1 MTIPFTNIPSNLRTP
16 LFFAEFDNSQ
26 ANTAST
32 TQRTLIIGQTLPEST
47 LPANVPLLVSSTA
60 TTAALAGA
68 GSMLH
73 GQIAAYLA
81 NDTAGEVYLLPLNDA
96 DSMTAAIGKI
106 TVTTPAAATGVI
118 SLYIGGIRV
127 QTTVVATDDV
137 NTIAAALAAAIE
149 GKPDLPVS
157 VVHTGEMVSEGA
169 VVVLAAKNKGVHGN
183 DIDLR
188 LNYLGSAGGESTP
201 DSLVLTLTPM
211 AGGTGAPDLAGGLA
225 NLQDRTFGFII
236 NPYTDTVS
244 LDALKA
250 FLSDSTGRW
259 SYSQQLYGH
268 SFAAQSGTY
277 GQLTAAGELRNDQ
290 HASLLGIH
298 HSPTPAHIWSAAYVG
313 AIAQSLRNDPG
324 RPLQTLAVN
333 GVLAPPLSSRFTL
346 TERNNLLHSGISTV
360 TVADDGTVQ
369 VENIIT
375 TYQTNKYGAE
385 DDSYLQI
392 ETLFLL
398 MFVTRYL
405 RTQVTSKFA
414 RMKLAADGTR
424 FAAGSAIITP
434 NVIRAELIAQYQTLE
449 FNGYVQDAKGFARG
463 LIVEKSASNPNRV
476 DVLWTGVLINQLRIF
491 AVLNQFRLQATA

>member
-1 MTIPFTNIPSNLRTP
+1 MTIPFTHIPSNLRTP

-26 ANTAST
+26 ANTATT
-32 TQRTLIIGQTLPEST
+32 TQRTLIIGQMLNAGT
-47 LPANVPLLVSSTA
+47 LPADVPVLVSSVA
-60 TTAALAGA
+60 TVAGQCGA

-73 GQIAAYLA
+73 GQMAAYLA
-81 NDTAGEVYLLPLNDA
+81 NDIAGEIYILPLA
-96 DSMTAAIGKI
+96 DTEAMVAATGKI
-106 TVTTPAAATGVI
+106 TVTTQASATGVI
-118 SLYIGGIRV
+118 SLYIAGIRV
-127 QTTVVATDDV
+127 QVAVVATDEV
-137 NTIAAALAAAIE
+137 AAVATALTAAINTTASLPVTAAAV
-149 GKPDLPVS
+149 D
-157 VVHTGEMVSEGA
+157 A
-169 VVVLAAKNKGVHGN
+169 VITLTAKNKGAHGN
-183 DIDLR
+183 TIDLR
-188 LNYLGSAGGESTP
+188 LNYLGSAGGETTP
-201 DSLVLTLTPM
+201 DSLVLAFTAM
-211 AGGTGAPDLAGGLA
+211 AGGAGAPELDDALA
-225 NLQDRTFGFII
+225 NLQDRTFDFII
-236 NPYTDTVS
+236 NPYTDTAS
-244 LDALKA
+244 LNKIKE

-259 SYSQQLYGH
+259 SYAEQLYGH

-290 HASLLGIH
+290 HASLLGVNG
-298 HSPTPAHIWSAAYVG
+298 SPTPSYIWSAAYVG

-324 RPLQTLAVN
+324 RPLQTLTIS
-333 GVLAPPLSSRFTL
+333 GVLAPPLASRFTL

-360 TVADDGTVQ
+360 TTADDGTVQ

-375 TYQTNKYGAE
+375 TYQKNKYGAE

-398 MFVTRYL
+398 MFVTRFL

-424 FAAGSAIITP
+424 FAPGSAIITP

-449 FNGYVQDAKGFARG
+449 FNGYVQDAKGFAKG

-491 AVLNQFRLQATA
+491 AVLNQFRLQASA

>member
-1 MTIPFTNIPSNLRTP
+1 MTIPFTHIPSNLRTP

-26 ANTAST
+26 ANTATT
-32 TQRTLIIGQTLPEST
+32 TQRTLIIGQMLNAGT
-47 LPANVPLLVSSTA
+47 LPADVPVLVSSVA
-60 TTAALAGA
+60 TVAGQCGA

-73 GQIAAYLA
+73 GQMAAYLA
-81 NDTAGEVYLLPLNDA
+81 NDIAGEIYILPLA
-96 DSMTAAIGKI
+96 DTEAMVAATGKI
-106 TVTTPAAATGVI
+106 TVTTQASATGVI
-118 SLYIGGIRV
+118 SLYIAGIRV
-127 QTTVVATDDV
+127 QVAVVATDEV
-137 NTIAAALAAAIE
+137 AAVATALTAAINTTISLPVTAAAV
-149 GKPDLPVS
+149 D
-157 VVHTGEMVSEGA
+157 A
-169 VVVLAAKNKGVHGN
+169 VITLTAKNKGAHGN
-183 DIDLR
+183 TIDLR
-188 LNYLGSAGGESTP
+188 LNYLGSAGSETTP
-201 DSLVLTLTPM
+201 DSLVLAFTPM
-211 AGGTGAPDLAGGLA
+211 AGGAGVPELDDALA
-225 NLQDRTFGFII
+225 NLQDRTFDFII
-236 NPYTDTVS
+236 NPYTDTAS
-244 LDALKA
+244 LNKIKD

-259 SYSQQLYGH
+259 SYAEQLYGH

-290 HASLLGIH
+290 HASLLGVNG
-298 HSPTPAHIWSAAYVG
+298 SPTPSYIWSAAYVG

-324 RPLQTLAVN
+324 RPLQTLAIS
-333 GVLAPPLSSRFTL
+333 GVLAPPLASRFTL

-360 TVADDGTVQ
+360 TTADDGTVQ

-375 TYQTNKYGAE
+375 TYQKNKYGAE

-398 MFVTRYL
+398 MFVTRFL

-424 FAAGSAIITP
+424 FAPGSAIITP

-449 FNGYVQDAKGFARG
+449 FNGYVQDAKGFAKG

-491 AVLNQFRLQATA
+491 AVLNQFRLQASA

>member
-26 ANTAST
+26 ANTATT
-32 TQRTLIIGQTLPEST
+32 TQRTLIIGQMLDSST
-47 LPANVPLLVSSTA
+47 LPADVPVLVSSVA
-60 TTAALAGA
+60 TVAGQCGA

-73 GQIAAYLA
+73 GQMAAYLA
-81 NDTAGEVYLLPLNDA
+81 NDTAGEIYILPLSDA
-96 DSMTAAIGKI
+96 TAMVAATGKI
-106 TVTTPAAATGVI
+106 TVTTQASATGVI
-118 SLYIGGIRV
+118 SLYIAGIRV
-127 QTTVVATDDV
+127 QVAVVATDEV
-137 NTIAAALAAAIE
+137 AAVATALTAAINTTASLPVTAAA
-149 GKPDLPVS
+149 V
-157 VVHTGEMVSEGA
+157 GA
-169 VVVLAAKNKGVHGN
+169 VITLTAKNKGAHGN
-183 DIDLR
+183 TLDLR
-188 LNYLGSAGGESTP
+188 LNYLGSAGGETTP
-201 DSLVLTLTPM
+201 DSLVLTFTPM
-211 AGGTGAPDLAGGLA
+211 AGGAGAPELDDALA
-225 NLQDRTFGFII
+225 NLQDRTFDFII
-236 NPYTDTVS
+236 NPYTDTAS
-244 LDALKA
+244 LNKIKE

-259 SYSQQLYGH
+259 SYAEQLYGH

-290 HASLLGIH
+290 HASLLGVNG
-298 HSPTPAHIWSAAYVG
+298 SPTPSYIWSAAYVG

-324 RPLQTLAVN
+324 RPLQTLAIS
-333 GVLAPPLSSRFTL
+333 GVLAPPLASRFTL

-360 TVADDGTVQ
+360 TVTDDGTVQ

-375 TYQTNKYGAE
+375 TYQKNKYGAE

-424 FAAGSAIITP
+424 FAPGSAIITP
-434 NVIRAELIAQYQTLE
+434 NIIRAELIAQYQTLE
-449 FNGYVQDAKGFARG
+449 FNGYVQDAKGFAKG

-491 AVLNQFRLQATA
+491 AVLNQFRLQASA